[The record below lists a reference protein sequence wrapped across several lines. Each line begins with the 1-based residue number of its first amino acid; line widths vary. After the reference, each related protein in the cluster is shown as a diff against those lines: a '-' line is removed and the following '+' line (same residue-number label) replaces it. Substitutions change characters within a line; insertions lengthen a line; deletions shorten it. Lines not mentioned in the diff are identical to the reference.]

1 RHLSRRRPLR
11 PGHARDHRRQ
21 AGATYPMSLL
31 AQILVVVIAL
41 GALILVVALVRARR
55 LRERYAVIWL
65 LVAVGMTAQVI
76 ARPLLDR
83 LSVALW
89 IQSGTS
95 TLLLIATLAIL
106 GILLQLSVSLSALE
120 DKVQDIAEAVALSD
134 PVSSVDEAE
143 DG

>member
-1 RHLSRRRPLR
+1 
-11 PGHARDHRRQ
+11 
-21 AGATYPMSLL
+21 MSLL
-31 AQILVVVIAL
+31 AQILVLVIAL

-65 LVAVGMTAQVI
+65 LVAVGMTALVI

-83 LSVALW
+83 LSVALG
-89 IQSGTS
+89 IQSGTT
-95 TLLLIATLAIL
+95 TLFLIATLAIL

-143 DG
+143 DGCGDPLPHPEQGIGNGGPSWRIDL

>member
-1 RHLSRRRPLR
+1 
-11 PGHARDHRRQ
+11 
-21 AGATYPMSLL
+21 MSAL

-41 GALILVVALVRARR
+41 GAVILVVALVRARR

-65 LVAVGMTAQVI
+65 LVAFGMTALVM

-83 LSVALW
+83 LSVALG
-89 IQSGTS
+89 IQSGTT
-95 TLLLIATLAIL
+95 TLFLIATLGIL

-120 DKVQDIAEAVALSD
+120 DKVRDVAEAVALAD
-134 PVSSVDEAE
+134 PTHPVDEPE

>member
-1 RHLSRRRPLR
+1 
-11 PGHARDHRRQ
+11 
-21 AGATYPMSLL
+21 MSIL

-41 GALILVVALVRARR
+41 SAVVVVVALVRARR

-65 LVAVGMTAQVI
+65 LVAFGMTVLVV

-83 LSVALW
+83 LSLALG
-89 IQSGTS
+89 ISSGTT
-95 TLLLIATLAIL
+95 TLFLLAILGIL

-120 DKVQDIAEAVALSD
+120 EKVRDVAEAVALAD
-134 PVSSVDEAE
+134 ATRPIEEPE

>member
-1 RHLSRRRPLR
+1 
-11 PGHARDHRRQ
+11 
-21 AGATYPMSLL
+21 MSIL

-41 GALILVVALVRARR
+41 SAVVVVISLVRARR

-65 LVAVGMTAQVI
+65 LVAFGMTVLVV

-83 LSVALW
+83 LSLALG
-89 IQSGTS
+89 ISSGTT
-95 TLLLIATLAIL
+95 TLFLLAILGIL

-120 DKVQDIAEAVALSD
+120 EKVRDVAEAVALAD
-134 PVSSVDEAE
+134 PTRPIEEPE

>member
-1 RHLSRRRPLR
+1 
-11 PGHARDHRRQ
+11 
-21 AGATYPMSLL
+21 MSIL

-41 GALILVVALVRARR
+41 SAVVVVIALVRAHR

-65 LVAVGMTAQVI
+65 LVAFGMTVLVV

-83 LSVALW
+83 LSLALG
-89 IQSGTS
+89 ISSGTT
-95 TLLLIATLAIL
+95 TLFLLAILGIL

-120 DKVQDIAEAVALSD
+120 EKVRDVAEAVALAD
-134 PVSSVDEAE
+134 ATRPIEEPE

>member
-1 RHLSRRRPLR
+1 
-11 PGHARDHRRQ
+11 
-21 AGATYPMSLL
+21 MSLL
-31 AQILVVVIAL
+31 AQILVLVIAL

-65 LVAVGMTAQVI
+65 LVAIGMTALVI

-83 LSVALW
+83 LSVALG
-89 IQSGTS
+89 IQSGTT
-95 TLLLIATLAIL
+95 TLFLIATLAVL

-120 DKVQDIAEAVALSD
+120 DKVRDIAEAVALSD

>member
-1 RHLSRRRPLR
+1 
-11 PGHARDHRRQ
+11 
-21 AGATYPMSLL
+21 MSIL

-41 GALILVVALVRARR
+41 SAVVVVISLVRARR

-65 LVAVGMTAQVI
+65 LVAFGMTVLVV

-83 LSVALW
+83 LSLALG
-89 IQSGTS
+89 ISSGTT
-95 TLLLIATLAIL
+95 TLFLLAILGIL

-120 DKVQDIAEAVALSD
+120 EKVRDVAEAVALAD
-134 PVSSVDEAE
+134 ATRPIEEPE

>member
-1 RHLSRRRPLR
+1 
-11 PGHARDHRRQ
+11 
-21 AGATYPMSLL
+21 MSIL

-41 GALILVVALVRARR
+41 SAVVVVIALVRARR

-65 LVAVGMTAQVI
+65 LVAFGMTVLVV

-83 LSVALW
+83 LSLALG
-89 IQSGTS
+89 ISSGTT
-95 TLLLIATLAIL
+95 TLFLLAILGIL

-120 DKVQDIAEAVALSD
+120 EKVRDVAEAVALADSAR
-134 PVSSVDEAE
+134 PIEEPE

>member
-1 RHLSRRRPLR
+1 
-11 PGHARDHRRQ
+11 
-21 AGATYPMSLL
+21 MSIL

-41 GALILVVALVRARR
+41 SAVVVVIALVRARR

-65 LVAVGMTAQVI
+65 LVAFGMTVLVV

-83 LSVALW
+83 LSLALG
-89 IQSGTS
+89 ISSGTT
-95 TLLLIATLAIL
+95 TLFLLAILGIL

-120 DKVQDIAEAVALSD
+120 EKVRDVAEAVALAD
-134 PVSSVDEAE
+134 ATRPIEEPE

>member
-1 RHLSRRRPLR
+1 
-11 PGHARDHRRQ
+11 
-21 AGATYPMSLL
+21 MSLL
-31 AQILVVVIAL
+31 AQILVLVIAL
-41 GALILVVALVRARR
+41 GALALVVALVRARR

-65 LVAVGMTAQVI
+65 LVAFGMTALVL

-83 LSVALW
+83 LSVALG
-89 IQSGTS
+89 IQSGTT
-95 TLLLIATLAIL
+95 TLFLIATLAIL

-120 DKVQDIAEAVALSD
+120 DKVRDIAEAVALSD

>member
-1 RHLSRRRPLR
+1 
-11 PGHARDHRRQ
+11 
-21 AGATYPMSLL
+21 MSIL

-41 GALILVVALVRARR
+41 IAVVVVVALVRARR

-65 LVAVGMTAQVI
+65 LVAFGMTVLVV

-83 LSVALW
+83 LSLALG
-89 IQSGTS
+89 ISSGTT
-95 TLLLIATLAIL
+95 TLFLLAILGIL

-120 DKVQDIAEAVALSD
+120 EKVRDVAEAVALAD
-134 PVSSVDEAE
+134 ATRPIEEPE